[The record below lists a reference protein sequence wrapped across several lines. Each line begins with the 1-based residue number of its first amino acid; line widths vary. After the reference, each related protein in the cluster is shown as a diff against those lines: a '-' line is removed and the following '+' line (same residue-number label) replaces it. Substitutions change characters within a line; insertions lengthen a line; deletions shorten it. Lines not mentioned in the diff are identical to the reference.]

1 MTNEIF
7 YILEI
12 MLSLQNHISI
22 YGSQFQNFQVFNS
35 HMWLVV
41 SYWAAQFN

>member
-1 MTNEIF
+1 MLD
-7 YILEI
+7 ILKI

-35 HMWLVV
+35 HTWLVV
-41 SYWAAQFN
+41 ILLGSTV